1 MCPRSAITDDRK
13 AGIPAGWEA
22 FVNADG
28 IPFFFDRQSGRSVWE
43 LPTAPASSVPTKDG
57 K

>member
-1 MCPRSAITDDRK
+1 M
-13 AGIPAGWEA
+13 
-22 FVNADG
+22 NADG

-43 LPTAPASSVPTKDG
+43 LPSAPASSVQTKDG